1 MSVPVVVIGGGVVG
15 CAVAHELA
23 RHGVATTLLEARA
36 ELAQGASG
44 TNSGILH
51 TGFDST
57 PGALETELILRSG
70 ELREQAFA
78 SLGVPRVR
86 CGARMHPR
94 DDAQRAATLRLYENA
109 RSLGV
114 KCALEDDGSLHV
126 PGESV
131 TDPVA
136 YTRALAGAAQAGGAE
151 LRLGTPV
158 VGLEEDGEQ
167 VLVALGRDGDGDG
180 AVERLRASAVV
191 NCAGLYADA
200 VAEMAGERPF
210 SIHPRKGEFLVYEQP
225 PGEPLGEILLPIPSA
240 LGKGVLVFPTID
252 GRHLI
257 AGPTARERTDKA
269 DWSVEE
275 DARELIASR
284 AQAMFARL
292 ASATEVGAYAGLRTA
307 GVGGA
312 NYAIEHSSTIA
323 ALVHVGAIRSTG
335 LSASLGIA
343 EHVLSMLRDRDLV
356 TPRGGRWL
364 EPTAV
369 PGGSESWWQRAAR
382 RGGR

>member
-1 MSVPVVVIGGGVVG
+1 MSAPVVVIGGGVIG

-23 RHGVATTLLEARA
+23 RHSVAATLVEARR

-57 PGALETELILRSG
+57 PGELETELILRSG

-86 CGARMHPR
+86 CGAHMRPR
-94 DDAQRAATLRLYENA
+94 DDEGRAAALRLHENA

-114 KCALEDDGSLHV
+114 KCVMEQDGSLRI

-136 YTRALAGAAQAGGAE
+136 YTYALAGAALAGGTE

-158 VGLEEDGEQ
+158 VGLEEHGEQ
-167 VLVALGRDGDGDG
+167 VLVALGGDG
-180 AVERLRASAVV
+180 AGERVRASAVI
-191 NCAGLYADA
+191 NCAGLFADE
-200 VAEMAGERPF
+200 VALMAGEQPF
-210 SIHPRKGEFLVYEQP
+210 SVHPRKGEFLVYEQP
-225 PGEPLGEILLPIPSA
+225 RDEPLEEILLPVPSA
-240 LGKGVLVFPTID
+240 MGKGVLVFPTID

-257 AGPTARERTDKA
+257 AGPTARERTDKD
-269 DWSVEE
+269 DWSVED
-275 DARELIASR
+275 DARELIATR
-284 AQAMFARL
+284 ARAMFAGL
-292 ASATEVGAYAGLRTA
+292 AHAREVSAYAGLRTT
-307 GVGGA
+307 GVDGV
-312 NYAIEHSSTIA
+312 NYAIAHSSTIA

-343 EHVLSMLRDRDLV
+343 EHVMNMLRDRDLV
-356 TPRGGRWL
+356 APRGGRWL
-364 EPTAV
+364 APSVAPRAAED
-369 PGGSESWWQRAAR
+369 WWRRAAR
-382 RGGR
+382 RSGQ